1 MQSPMLAVK
10 PFDPRVRQS
19 KLDLYVVPCSEPPLL
34 PSRCCSR
41 TDVHAGQAL
50 PVRISQGGGV
60 DNEVVNVSPVGEPGQ
75 VRRSAVTD
83 TLSTTIP
90 LAKALIL
97 RLA

>member
-1 MQSPMLAVK
+1 
-10 PFDPRVRQS
+10 
-19 KLDLYVVPCSEPPLL
+19 
-34 PSRCCSR
+34 
-41 TDVHAGQAL
+41 VHAGQAL

>member
-1 MQSPMLAVK
+1 
-10 PFDPRVRQS
+10 
-19 KLDLYVVPCSEPPLL
+19 
-34 PSRCCSR
+34 
-41 TDVHAGQAL
+41 
-50 PVRISQGGGV
+50 
-60 DNEVVNVSPVGEPGQ
+60 VVNVSPVGEPGQ